1 MNKLKIIMVY
11 NYIKYVYPIQL
22 KIYNFIKIL

>member
-11 NYIKYVYPIQL
+11 NYIKYVYPIKL